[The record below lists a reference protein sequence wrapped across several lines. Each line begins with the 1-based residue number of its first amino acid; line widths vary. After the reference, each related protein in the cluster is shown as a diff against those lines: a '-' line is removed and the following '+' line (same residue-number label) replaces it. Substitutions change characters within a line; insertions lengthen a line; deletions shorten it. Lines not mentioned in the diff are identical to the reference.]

1 MLFNQTTK
9 QHTAKFVMRKML
21 KIWIACI
28 DNFLTYKY
36 FEYNHAFTFSF

>member
-9 QHTAKFVMRKML
+9 QYTAKFVMRKML

-28 DNFLTYKY
+28 DNFSNIQV
-36 FEYNHAFTFSF
+36 FRI